1 MIHLLNQTRQKVVVK
16 INDTSVGIVAI
27 GKSLCINVDASQT
40 TQFTLCH
47 EKDSYKKSGK
57 AYMNIETTYELL
69 GTVENAE
76 FVITSNELNIDSGI
90 YYHYLILAQ
99 GGKNFDPV
107 QYKVQGLEGLKKTFA
122 SNSIKE
128 RLVEALMNLLT
139 EFLMAPIVTIAGAI
153 VIIVWLGWKWLLIIL
168 LGLYLLSFIGEMFG
182 EWFYNIIA
190 KLVNK
195 NYVNESMEQK
205 IERFSQTEVI
215 EEYYIRG

>member
-1 MIHLLNQTRQKVVVK
+1 
-16 INDTSVGIVAI
+16 
-27 GKSLCINVDASQT
+27 
-40 TQFTLCH
+40 
-47 EKDSYKKSGK
+47 
-57 AYMNIETTYELL
+57 
-69 GTVENAE
+69 
-76 FVITSNELNIDSGI
+76 
-90 YYHYLILAQ
+90 
-99 GGKNFDPV
+99 
-107 QYKVQGLEGLKKTFA
+107 
-122 SNSIKE
+122 
-128 RLVEALMNLLT
+128 
-139 EFLMAPIVTIAGAI
+139 MAPIVTIAGAI